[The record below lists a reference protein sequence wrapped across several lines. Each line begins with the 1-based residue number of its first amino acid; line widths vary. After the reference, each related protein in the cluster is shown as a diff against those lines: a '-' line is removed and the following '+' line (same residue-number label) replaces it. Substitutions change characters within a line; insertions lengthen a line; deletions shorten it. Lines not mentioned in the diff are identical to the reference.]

1 MIAESESL
9 DNPYATPPD
18 AGYLNGRGKM
28 VRRFLFCISI
38 FLVLQSLP
46 GAWTTLELANQE
58 YLHFWN
64 SRRVIYDMEIGG
76 SPVSIDAAIRY
87 EAAAVTLQ
95 WLFAAA
101 LIVVPHWIAR
111 RLATR

>member
-9 DNPYATPPD
+9 DNPYAVPPD
-18 AGYLNGRGKM
+18 TGQLIGRGKI
-28 VRRFLFCISI
+28 VRGFLVCVSI

-46 GAWTTLELANQE
+46 RLWTTLELANQE
-58 YLHFWN
+58 YLHLWN
-64 SRRVIYDMEIGG
+64 SQRVIYDIEIGG
-76 SPVSIDAAIRY
+76 SPVSIDEAIRY
-87 EAAAVTLQ
+87 EAAAVALQ